1 MPCLSRYNQAVTLI
15 APRYLALLRG
25 GAFLFRKANAASGSR
40 ISHRASIGL
49 ALGVLSIMSPPSVAH
64 NYPPIILQA
73 VSRPRYT
80 EGCGK
85 AAGSRGHSRRRTDL
99 GISKA
104 L

>member
-49 ALGVLSIMSPPSVAH
+49 ALGVLSIVSPPSVAH
-64 NYPPIILQA
+64 NYPPNHAPGGFTTAIYGR
-73 VSRPRYT
+73 VRYGCRSSRPQPPT
-80 EGCGK
+80 WGFQ
-85 AAGSRGHSRRRTDL
+85 
-99 GISKA
+99 
-104 L
+104 